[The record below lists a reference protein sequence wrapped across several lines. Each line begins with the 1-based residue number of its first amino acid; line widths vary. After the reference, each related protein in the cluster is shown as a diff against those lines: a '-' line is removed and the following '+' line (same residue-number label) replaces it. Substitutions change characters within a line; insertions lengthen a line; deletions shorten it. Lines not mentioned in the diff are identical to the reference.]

1 MQIAAELVVPFPQVI
16 ELLNGGHKGALVGWF
31 LETGGLQ
38 YGRGQQRAGC
48 RPVKLPSH
56 SSGPFL
62 ALPANH
68 HSSTGPTSPPR
79 SRLPRR
85 GCLTKPMSLSYYITS
100 FFLSCPLPITDTRHQ
115 YSRHCNGL
123 FEMRLSHP
131 HGSSKISETV
141 DSRATAMHWTG
152 NSRQK
157 LRDHLL

>member
-62 ALPANH
+62 ALRANH

-85 GCLTKPMSLSYYITS
+85 GCLTKPMSPSLSPPS
-100 FFLSCPLPITDTRHQ
+100 LPAVHQ
-115 YSRHCNGL
+115 SSQKQGIHVNDSV
-123 FEMRLSHP
+123 M
-131 HGSSKISETV
+131 GSSRDACLILMSSSKPSEIAG
-141 DSRATAMHWTG
+141 SRLTAMHWTG
-152 NSRQK
+152 TSRQK